1 MLTEIFL
8 HQDAGILNMLN
19 QDILKRILDVFHTNQ
34 HELNLDRYAQASYI
48 GLIIHLVIAIERIL
62 KNEELKDGG
71 DVVAMVQDDASYK
84 QAQQMAHVLELE
96 FDIDIP
102 DVEIAF
108 IALHIR
114 GAKISRVEYDSLQDE
129 TTQQLRDI
137 LYAMLQTYDEDKRYL
152 LMEDEEL
159 FQGLLTHL
167 SPTITRLQHD
177 LPIYNP
183 LLSQIQKEYGE
194 LYEQTKQACRVLENY
209 CGAPISADETGFI
222 TMHIGASLE
231 RMQHTA
237 IHRRVIPIGVVCA
250 SGIGVSAM
258 LSARIQKSF
267 HPDVKLQ
274 IFSMEDVQRH
284 AYDDAELLVST
295 FSLDVSDREVIV
307 VTPLL
312 NQQDIHNI
320 RAAVTSRQELSEPL
334 QKAVQPASCL
344 LYTSKPSA
352 ESWLQ
357 NAPPF
362 LGQYRFMMQ
371 WYITIKH

>member
-1 MLTEIFL
+1 
-8 HQDAGILNMLN
+8 
-19 QDILKRILDVFHTNQ
+19 
-34 HELNLDRYAQASYI
+34 
-48 GLIIHLVIAIERIL
+48 
-62 KNEELKDGG
+62 
-71 DVVAMVQDDASYK
+71 
-84 QAQQMAHVLELE
+84 
-96 FDIDIP
+96 
-102 DVEIAF
+102 
-108 IALHIR
+108 
-114 GAKISRVEYDSLQDE
+114 
-129 TTQQLRDI
+129 
-137 LYAMLQTYDEDKRYL
+137 
-152 LMEDEEL
+152 MEDEEL

-334 QKAVQPASCL
+334 QKMCIRDRMKEGGNPGKEK
-344 LYTSKPSA
+344 TMNPEFTPSKTVRDIIQFDK
-352 ESWLQ
+352 EHRQLR
-357 NAPPF
+357 F
-362 LGQYRFMMQ
+362 LMDEEQVIPDVYKRQVVRIF
-371 WYITIKH
+371 